1 MIILIQLNLPLFIK
15 IYILII
21 KGMMNFYLK
30 KRIKDLS
37 KQNEIIFANYPILF
51 FNFYLFK
58 IYFIN

>member
-15 IYILII
+15 IYNQRYDEFL
-21 KGMMNFYLK
+21 FK

-37 KQNEIIFANYPILF
+37 KQNEIIFVNYPILY

>member
-15 IYILII
+15 IYNQRYDEFL
-21 KGMMNFYLK
+21 FK

-37 KQNEIIFANYPILF
+37 KQNEIIFVNYPILF